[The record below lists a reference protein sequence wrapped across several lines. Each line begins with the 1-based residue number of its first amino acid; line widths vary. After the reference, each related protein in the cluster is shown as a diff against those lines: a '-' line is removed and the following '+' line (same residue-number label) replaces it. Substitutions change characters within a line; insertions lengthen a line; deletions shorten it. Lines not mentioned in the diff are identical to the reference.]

1 MAKDIKVA
9 FAGVHRASSFFK
21 AFQVHPD
28 TRIVA
33 LCDVNE
39 ETLADVGRATGV
51 TGLYT
56 LYEKMLDE
64 AKPDAVVVATPM
76 QFHVPQA
83 IAALQRGIHVLSEV
97 TAAVSMDEARWL
109 VQECKKSPAVYMMAE
124 NYIYMKP
131 NVLVQAMVEA
141 GVFGE
146 VYYAEGEYIHELS
159 VLHHTPDGKPTWR
172 YYWQVGVNGCTYPTH
187 SLGPCLQWVKE
198 RPERISCIG
207 SGRWTDPE
215 HAMEDTV
222 LLLCKTRS
230 GKLIR
235 VRVDMLSKRPHA
247 MTNYTLQGTKGVYE
261 SARKPGRDYWGYPNE
276 NYVVWLEDYCRDPN
290 EWLPLE
296 QFEAEFLPEIWRNP
310 PPEALEAGHGGGD
323 YFEVMDFVDAIKGL
337 KPPPIGVHEAMDMT
351 LPGLVS
357 QESILRE
364 GEWLPVPDSR
374 DW

>member
-28 TRIVA
+28 TQIVA

-64 AKPDAVVVATPM
+64 ARPDAVIVATPM

-109 VQECKKSPAVYMMAE
+109 VQECEKSSAVYMMAE
-124 NYIYMKP
+124 NYVYMKP
-131 NVLVQAMVEA
+131 NVLVRAMVDA
-141 GVFGE
+141 GVFGD

-222 LLLCKTRS
+222 LLLCKTAS

-247 MTNYTLQGTKGVYE
+247 MTNYTLQGTKGAYE
-261 SARKPGRDYWGYPNE
+261 SARKPGKDYWGYPNE
-276 NYVVWLEDYCRDPN
+276 NYVVWLEDYCKDPN
-290 EWLPLE
+290 EWVPLE

-337 KPPPIGVHEAMDMT
+337 KPPPIGIHEAMDMT

-357 QESILRE
+357 QESIRRE

>member
-1 MAKDIKVA
+1 MGKDIKVA
-9 FAGVHRASSFFK
+9 FVGAHRASSFFR
-21 AFQVHPD
+21 AFQLHPR
-28 TRIVA
+28 TQIVA

-39 ETLADVGRATGV
+39 QALAAAGEAAGVRA
-51 TGLYT
+51 LYT

-76 QFHVPQA
+76 QFHVPQS
-83 IAALQRGIHVLSEV
+83 IAALQRDISVLCEV

-109 VQECKKSPAVYMMAE
+109 VRECRRSKGIYMMAE

-131 NVLVQAMVEA
+131 NVLVSALVEA
-141 GVFGE
+141 GLFGE
-146 VYYAEGEYIHELS
+146 TYYAEGEYIHELS
-159 VLHHTPDGKPTWR
+159 ALHHTSDGKPTWR
-172 YYWQVGVNGCTYPTH
+172 YYWQVGINGCTYPTH
-187 SLGPCLQWVKE
+187 SLGPCLRWIKE

-215 HAMEDTV
+215 HEMEDCV

-235 VRVDMLSKRPHA
+235 IRVDMLSRRPHA
-247 MTNYTLQGTKGVYE
+247 MTNYTLQGTKGCYE
-261 SARKPGRDYWGYPNE
+261 SARRAGEGNWI
-276 NYVVWLEDYCRDPN
+276 WLADYCKDPN

-296 QFEAEFLPEIWRNP
+296 AFEAEFLPEIWRNP

-323 YFEVMDFVDAIKGL
+323 YYEVMDFVDALEGK
-337 KPPPIGVHEAMDMT
+337 KPPAVGIHEAMDMT

-357 QESILRE
+357 QESIRRG